1 MTIMTYEEE
10 NQKLKQELIAIN
22 KKFEE
27 LNELEKQMNISF
39 SSGPFKMRNVRLE
52 IQISDARLALQV
64 QKDEIERKLKE
75 GPTRR
80 SINRVLDKLP
90 DAPQQVT
97 QGSFMVKPTY
107 SVSFSWLLMVFGI
120 CLILFLI
127 SVALFGDFDSLMK
140 RF

>member
-1 MTIMTYEEE
+1 MTYEEE

-22 KKFEE
+22 KKIEE
-27 LNELEKQMNISF
+27 LNELERQMNVSY
-39 SSGPFKMRNVRLE
+39 SL
-52 IQISDARLALQV
+52 QINNARLVLQV